1 MSSKVFKNMHLQ
13 IFEGFLLERPQVLKL
28 GADLSVVKRFDPH
41 SGSRK

>member
-1 MSSKVFKNMHLQ
+1 MSSKVFKNALLQ
-13 IFEGFLLERPQVLKL
+13 VFEGFLLERPQVLKL

>member
-1 MSSKVFKNMHLQ
+1 MNSKVFKNARVQ

-41 SGSRK
+41 FGSRK

>member
-1 MSSKVFKNMHLQ
+1 MNSKVFKNALEQ

-41 SGSRK
+41 FGSRK